1 MKFFNIEYDET
12 GTISI
17 KDKENKILFE
27 ISYDGIIWDSD
38 NIDDDFYY
46 LKIIFDI
53 GLYDICCLYELW
65 RETYG

>member
-1 MKFFNIEYDET
+1 MKNFNIEYDET
-12 GTISI
+12 DTISI

-27 ISYDGIIWDSD
+27 MSYDGIIWNFD
-38 NIDDDFYY
+38 NINDDFYY

-53 GLYDICCLYELW
+53 GLYDICCLCELW